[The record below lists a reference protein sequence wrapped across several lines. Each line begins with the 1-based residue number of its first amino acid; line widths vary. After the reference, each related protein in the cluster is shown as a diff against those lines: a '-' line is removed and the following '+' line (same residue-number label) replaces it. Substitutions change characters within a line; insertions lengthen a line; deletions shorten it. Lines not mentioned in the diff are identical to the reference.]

1 MTKTFLLMAAM
12 TGIFMSVGAL
22 MGGMSGAV
30 MALMIAAGLNVFTY
44 WNADKIVLRM
54 QGAKPADPIGHRQ
67 LMDMVERLALRAN
80 VPTPKTYIMETDQP
94 NAFATGRNPANA
106 AVAITTGLMHVLDD
120 DEIEAV
126 MAHEMAHVVNRD
138 TLIMTM
144 TATIAGAISM
154 MTNFFFL
161 FGSSRGQNP
170 LAGLALVILAPFA
183 AMIVQMAIS
192 RTREYGADR
201 GGAEL
206 SGKPLALASALRKI
220 EQIAHGH
227 HVLNQ
232 KAEESPAMAHMYII
246 NPLGAHKMDGLFAT
260 HPKTAN
266 RVAELER
273 MANEMGRGSYAGA
286 QVSWT
291 PTAKTKQSHR
301 GPWGR

>member
-1 MTKTFLLMAAM
+1 MAKTFLLMAAM
-12 TGIFMSVGAL
+12 TGLFMAVGAL
-22 MGGMSGAV
+22 LGGMSGAI
-30 MALMIAAGLNVFTY
+30 MALLVAAGMNLFTY

-54 QGAKPADPIGHRQ
+54 QGATLADPIRHRP
-67 LMDMVERLALRAN
+67 LMDMVERLAVRAQ
-80 VPTPKTYIMETDQP
+80 VPTPKTYIIETEQP

-106 AVAITTGLMHVLDD
+106 AVAITTGLMQVLDH

-161 FGSSRGQNP
+161 FGSGRGQNP
-170 LAGLALVILAPFA
+170 LAALALVILAPFA

-206 SGKPLALASALRKI
+206 SGNPLALASALRKI
-220 EQIAHGH
+220 EQIAHGQ
-227 HVLNQ
+227 HVVNQ

-266 RVAELER
+266 RVAELNK
-273 MANEMGRGSYAGA
+273 MAEQMGAVSSSNA
-286 QVSWT
+286 QVTWT
-291 PTAKTKQSHR
+291 PTARKNKKR
-301 GPWGR
+301 GGPWGQ